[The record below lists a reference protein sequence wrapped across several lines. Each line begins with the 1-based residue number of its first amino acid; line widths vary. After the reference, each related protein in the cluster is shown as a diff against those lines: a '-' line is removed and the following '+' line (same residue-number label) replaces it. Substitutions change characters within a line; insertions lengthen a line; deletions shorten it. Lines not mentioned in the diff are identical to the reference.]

1 MSTNSYPSRSEFFKR
16 FIRANK
22 KNFIA
27 LTICFGMLI
36 ILFAVIIGSALSDS
50 DDYLTYENYE
60 KIEIGMTLEE
70 VVEALDNH
78 VGTVSGGSGRV
89 YKWTD
94 SSGTRYISIAVDP
107 NGFVYSK
114 SQEGLD

>member
-1 MSTNSYPSRSEFFKR
+1 MSTNNYPTKSEYMKR

-27 LTICFGMLI
+27 LAICLGILI
-36 ILFAVIIGSALSDS
+36 TLFAIIIGSALLDS
-50 DDYLTYENYE
+50 DDYLTYENYD

-70 VVEALDNH
+70 VVEVLENH
-78 VGTVSGGSGRV
+78 IGTVSGNSGRIYV
-89 YKWTD
+89 WKD
-94 SSGTRYISIAVDP
+94 DSGTRRITIAVDP